1 MKLATVVV
9 CYHPDD
15 KLLQNV
21 ASYSSGSDF
30 LYVWDNTPG
39 GSEVVGKLKDVTM
52 MHHDHQ
58 NMGLAFAYNRA
69 IEKAEKDG
77 ATHLMTM
84 DQDSCFEDFHVY
96 RQWVEN
102 NGNSGIS
109 AVVVQ
114 PSPPVAEEATEVTW
128 AGQSGCVFPLDMI
141 KEIGLFREDL
151 FIGMVDTEI
160 CLRAQEKGYKII
172 QYNASGLIHQVGGR
186 RKVKF
191 LGHALVV
198 SDYNALRHYYD
209 SRNTILL
216 WHAYPGNYDFKGKLH
231 FLFGRLKV
239 SMKILL
245 FENNKWEKLR
255 AVVRGI
261 HYGFRN
267 RAVPFKA

>member
-21 ASYSSGSDF
+21 ESYSNGSDF
-30 LYVWDNTPG
+30 MYVWDNTPD
-39 GSEVVGKLKDVTM
+39 GSEVLGKLKNVTM
-52 MHHDHQ
+52 MHHNHQ

-69 IEKAEKDG
+69 IEEAEKDG

-84 DQDSCFEDFHVY
+84 DQDSCFQDFTGY
-96 RQWVEN
+96 RQWVET
-102 NGNSGIS
+102 SQHTGIS
-109 AVVVQ
+109 AIIVN
-114 PSPPVAEEATEVTW
+114 PSKPAKEQASVITW
-128 AGQSGCVFPLDMI
+128 AGQSGCIFPLDMI
-141 KEIGLFREDL
+141 KEIGPFREDL
-151 FIGMVDTEI
+151 FIGMVDAEI

-172 QYNASGLIHQVGGR
+172 QYNASGLIHQVGSQ
-186 RKVKF
+186 RKVKL
-191 LGHALVV
+191 LGHSLEV

-216 WHAYPGNYDFKGKLH
+216 WHEFPDNYDFKGKMH

-245 FENNKWEKLR
+245 FEKNKWKKLL
-255 AVVRGI
+255 AVIRGTFF
-261 HYGFRN
+261 GFRN
-267 RAVPFKA
+267 KAVPFKA